1 MINADN
7 IFSVSQL
14 NQHVSQLLS
23 QQVGTIWL
31 EAEIGQLTR
40 AASGHWY
47 LTLKDASSQVRC
59 AMFRMRNRQLSWQP
73 NVGDA
78 VLVKAQVGLYAPRG
92 EYQLVIDAMQP
103 AGVGRL
109 QQAFEQLKHNL
120 QQRGWFDHGRKR
132 ALPDTIRRVGVV
144 TSATGAAVHDVLTV
158 MARRDASVEVV
169 IYPTA
174 VQGEGAAEQIAVQI
188 ALANRRDEVDVL
200 IVGRG
205 GGSLEDL
212 WCFNTEVV
220 AAAVLNSRLPVISA
234 VGHEVDISIAD
245 LVADVRAATPSA
257 AAEIVTTDAQ
267 HRLQAFNNMVSRLN
281 HAWHHQT
288 QRHHLALSQLSQRL
302 ERHHPH
308 LKIQQMSQRSDEL
321 HFRLQQAMA
330 NRLGQQQRNHDRLQ
344 QRLAEQRP
352 SARLARQQARLQ
364 SLQQRLSSAVQQRLA
379 HSEAKLAVQA
389 GKLNIV
395 SPLATLSRGYSITRG
410 DKQQVIRSVEQVE
423 PGDKLITLLED
434 GQVESVVKLASS
446 NRSD

>member
-1 MINADN
+1 MISADN

-59 AMFRMRNRQLSWQP
+59 AMFRTRNRQLSWQP

-103 AGVGRL
+103 AGIGRL
-109 QQAFEQLKHNL
+109 QQAFEQMKRTLH
-120 QQRGWFDHGRKR
+120 QRGWFDHERKR
-132 ALPDTIRRVGVV
+132 ALPQSIRKVGVV
-144 TSATGAAVHDVLTV
+144 TSSSGAAIHDILTV

-188 ALANRRDEVDVL
+188 AMANRRNEVDLL
-200 IVGRG
+200 IIGRG

-220 AAAVLNSRLPVISA
+220 AAAIVNSRLPVISA
-234 VGHEVDISIAD
+234 VGHEVDVSIAD
-245 LVADVRAATPSA
+245 LVADLRAATPSA
-257 AAEIVTTDAQ
+257 AAELVTSDAE

-281 HAWHHQT
+281 HGWRQQQQT
-288 QRHHLALSQLSQRL
+288 RQLVLSQLAQRL
-302 ERHHPH
+302 ERQHPS
-308 LKIQQMSQRSDEL
+308 LQIQQHNQRADEL
-321 HFRLQQAMA
+321 HFRLQRAIQK
-330 NRLGQQQRNHDRLQ
+330 RLEQGKNKQLTMQHRLS
-344 QRLAEQRP
+344 EQRP
-352 SARLARQQARLQ
+352 SLTLSRKRSELQ
-364 SLQQRLSSAVQQRLA
+364 NFDQRLA
-379 HSEAKLAVQA
+379 TTISRTLQQQQNKLAVMA
-389 GKLNIV
+389 AKLDIV
-395 SPLATLSRGYSITRG
+395 SPLATLSRGYSISRNEQ
-410 DKQQVIRSVEQVE
+410 QQVIRSVSQVTQ
-423 PGDKLITLLED
+423 GQKLITLVED
-434 GQVESVVKLASS
+434 GQIESEVIG
-446 NRSD
+446 SDKTAD

>member
-7 IFSVSQL
+7 IFNVSQL

-23 QQVGTIWL
+23 QQIGTIWL

-47 LTLKDASSQVRC
+47 LTLKDSSSQVRC

-109 QQAFEQLKHNL
+109 QQAFEQLKNNL
-120 QQRGWFDHGRKR
+120 QQRGWFDHERKR
-132 ALPDTIRRVGVV
+132 PLPETIRRVGVV
-144 TSATGAAVHDVLTV
+144 TSSSGAAVHDILTV
-158 MARRDASVEVV
+158 MARRDASVDVV
-169 IYPTA
+169 IYPSA

-188 ALANRRDEVDVL
+188 ALANRRREVDVL

-220 AAAVLNSRLPVISA
+220 AAAMLNSRLPVISA
-234 VGHEVDISIAD
+234 VGHEVDVSIAD
-245 LVADVRAATPSA
+245 LVADMRAATPSA
-257 AAEIVTTDAQ
+257 AAEVVTRDAQ
-267 HRLQAFNNMVSRLN
+267 HRVQAFNNMVSRLN
-281 HAWHHQT
+281 HAWQHQA
-288 QRHHLALSQLSQRL
+288 QRHQLQLSQLNQRL

-308 LKIQQMSQRSDEL
+308 LQIQQHSQRSDEMY
-321 HFRLQQAMA
+321 FRLKQAMA
-330 NRLGQQQRNHDRLQ
+330 RSLSLKERQHERLQ
-344 QRLAEQRP
+344 QRLSEQRP
-352 SARLARQQARLQ
+352 SMMLARHQSRLDG
-364 SLQQRLSSAVQQRLA
+364 LQQRLTGAIKQQLQQRESRLA
-379 HSEAKLAVQA
+379 LQA
-389 GKLNIV
+389 GKLDIV
-395 SPLATLSRGYSITRG
+395 SPLATLSRGYSITRTPE
-410 DKQQVIRSVEQVE
+410 QQVIRSIAQVE
-423 PGDKLITLLED
+423 VGQTVVTLLED
-434 GQVESVVKLASS
+434 GQLESKLTAIKDS
-446 NRSD
+446 